1 MTIDIV
7 KVRRDTPATAK
18 IVHLN
23 NAGAAL
29 PPQPVVAAQIAHIQ
43 REAEIGGY
51 EAADE
56 AQGRVAN
63 IYASIARLIGAGA
76 DEIALVENATVGW
89 DMAFY
94 AVPLQKGD
102 RILTAQ
108 AEYSSNYIAFL
119 QRQRQIGFSIEV
131 IPNTPTGEID
141 VDALARMIDG
151 RVKLIAVTH
160 VPTNGGLVN
169 PAAEIG
175 AIARQHGI
183 MYLLDACQS
192 VGQMPVDVN
201 EMACDLLSAT
211 GRKYLRGPRGSGFLY
226 VNRKVLDRLE
236 PPFLDNHAANWTA
249 PETYELR
256 PDARRFENWENN
268 YAAQLGLGAAVDYT
282 LDLGLENIAARIDSL
297 AALLRQRLSAIP
309 GVTIADIGRRKC
321 GIVSMHLSGKD
332 SSALRTTLRQRGF
345 NCSVSTPASTLLDA
359 TARRLPEVLRASVH
373 YYNTEEEIE
382 RFTSEL
388 AGLARS

>member
-1 MTIDIV
+1 MTIDIAE
-7 KVRRDTPATAK
+7 VRRDTPATAR
-18 IVHLN
+18 IVHFN

-51 EAADE
+51 EAATE
-56 AQGRVAN
+56 AQARVAN
-63 IYASIARLIGAGA
+63 IYASIARLIGANA

-141 VDALARMIDG
+141 VEALARMIDG
-151 RVKLIAVTH
+151 RVKLIAITH

-175 AIARQHGI
+175 KIARQHGI
-183 MYLLDACQS
+183 LYLLDACQS

-201 EMACDLLSAT
+201 EMGCDLLSAT

-226 VNRKVLDRLE
+226 VRRAVLDRLE
-236 PPFLDNHAANWTA
+236 PPFLDNHAADWTA
-249 PETYELR
+249 PGKYELR

-282 LDLGLENIAARIDSL
+282 LDLGLENIAARVNSL
-297 AALLRQRLSAIP
+297 AAFLRQRLSAIP
-309 GVTIADIGRRKC
+309 GLTVADIGRRKC

-359 TARRLPEVLRASVH
+359 TARRLPDVLRASVH

>member
-1 MTIDIV
+1 MTIDIAE
-7 KVRRDTPATAK
+7 VRRDTPATAK
-18 IVHLN
+18 IVHFN

-51 EAADE
+51 EAATE
-56 AQGRVAN
+56 AQARVAN
-63 IYASIARLIGAGA
+63 IYASIARLIGANA

-94 AVPLQKGD
+94 AVPLQEGD

-151 RVKLIAVTH
+151 RVKLIAITH

-175 AIARQHGI
+175 KIARQHGI
-183 MYLLDACQS
+183 LYLLDACQS

-201 EMACDLLSAT
+201 EMGCDLLSAT

-226 VNRKVLDRLE
+226 VRRAVLDRLE
-236 PPFLDNHAANWTA
+236 PPFLDNHAADWTA
-249 PETYELR
+249 PGKYELR

-282 LDLGLENIAARIDSL
+282 LDLGLENIAARVDSL

-309 GVTIADIGRRKC
+309 GLTVADIGRRKC

-359 TARRLPEVLRASVH
+359 TARRLPDVLRASVH
-373 YYNTEEEIE
+373 YYNTEEEVE

>member
-1 MTIDIV
+1 MTIDIA
-7 KVRRDTPATAK
+7 KARRDTPATAK

-51 EAADE
+51 EAANE
-56 AQGRVAN
+56 AQARIAN
-63 IYASIARLIGAGA
+63 IYASIARMIGARA
-76 DEIALVENATVGW
+76 DEIALVENATVAW

-94 AVPLQKGD
+94 AVPLQKGA

-175 AIARQHGI
+175 AIARRNGI

-192 VGQMPVDVN
+192 IGQMPVDVN
-201 EMACDLLSAT
+201 EMGCDLLSAT
-211 GRKYLRGPRGSGFLY
+211 GRKYLRGPRGCGFLY
-226 VNRKVLDRLE
+226 VRREVLDRLE
-236 PPFLDNHAANWTA
+236 PPFLDNHAAVWTA
-249 PETYELR
+249 PEKYELR
-256 PDARRFENWENN
+256 RDARRFENWENN
-268 YAAQLGLGAAVDYT
+268 YAAQLGLGTAVDYA
-282 LDLGLENIAARIDSL
+282 LDLGLASIAARIDSL
-297 AALLRQRLSAIP
+297 AALLRKRLGAIS
-309 GVTIADIGRRKC
+309 GVTLADIGRRKC
-321 GIVSMHLSGKD
+321 GIVSMHLAGKE
-332 SSALRTTLRQRGF
+332 SAALQSALRRRGF
-345 NCSVSTPASTLLDA
+345 NCSTSSPASTLLDA
-359 TARRLPEVLRASVH
+359 IARRLPEVLRASVH

-382 RFTSEL
+382 RFAAEI
-388 AGLARS
+388 AELARS

>member
-1 MTIDIV
+1 MTIDIAE
-7 KVRRDTPATAK
+7 VRRDTPATAK
-18 IVHLN
+18 IVHFN

-51 EAADE
+51 EAATE
-56 AQGRVAN
+56 AQARVAN
-63 IYASIARLIGAGA
+63 IYASIARLIGANA

-151 RVKLIAVTH
+151 RVKLIAITH

-175 AIARQHGI
+175 KIARQHGI
-183 MYLLDACQS
+183 LYLLDACQS

-201 EMACDLLSAT
+201 EMGCDLLSAT

-226 VNRKVLDRLE
+226 VRRAVLDRLE
-236 PPFLDNHAANWTA
+236 PPFLDNHAADWTA
-249 PETYELR
+249 PGKYELR

-282 LDLGLENIAARIDSL
+282 LDLGLENIAARVNSL
-297 AALLRQRLSAIP
+297 AAFLRQRLSAIP
-309 GVTIADIGRRKC
+309 GLTVADIGRRKC

-359 TARRLPEVLRASVH
+359 TARRLPDVLRASVH

>member
-1 MTIDIV
+1 MTIDIA
-7 KVRRDTPATAK
+7 KARRDTPATAK

-23 NAGAAL
+23 NAGASL
-29 PPQPVVAAQIAHIQ
+29 PPQPVVAAQIAHVQ

-56 AQGRVAN
+56 AQPRVAN
-63 IYASIARLIGAGA
+63 IYASIARIIGAGA
-76 DEIALVENATVGW
+76 DEIALVENATVAW

-131 IPNTPTGEID
+131 IPNTPSGEID

-151 RVKLIAVTH
+151 RVKLIAVTY

-175 AIARQHGI
+175 RIARQHGI

-201 EMACDLLSAT
+201 EMGCDLLSAT

-226 VNRKVLDRLE
+226 VKREVLDRLE

-249 PETYELR
+249 PDKYELR
-256 PDARRFENWENN
+256 QDARRFENWENN
-268 YAAQLGLGAAVDYT
+268 YAAQLGLGAAVDYA
-282 LDLGLENIAARIDSL
+282 LDLGLENIAARIDVL
-297 AALLRQRLSAIP
+297 AALLRQRLGAIP
-309 GVTIADIGRRKC
+309 GVTVADIGRRKC
-321 GIVSMHLSGKD
+321 GIVSMHLAGKD
-332 SSALRTTLRQRGF
+332 LSALRTTLRQRGF
-345 NCSVSTPASTLLDA
+345 NCSISTPASTLLDA
-359 TARRLPEVLRASVH
+359 TARRLPDVLRASVH

-382 RFTSEL
+382 RFTTEL
-388 AGLARS
+388 AGLARG

>member
-1 MTIDIV
+1 MTIDIA
-7 KVRRDTPATAK
+7 KARRDTPATAK
-18 IVHLN
+18 IVHFN

-51 EAADE
+51 EAASE
-56 AQGRVAN
+56 AQARVAN
-63 IYASIARLIGAGA
+63 IYSSIARMIGARA
-76 DEIALVENATVGW
+76 DEIALLENATIAW

-102 RILTAQ
+102 CILTAQ

-131 IPNTPTGEID
+131 IPNTPSGEID
-141 VDALARMIDG
+141 VEALARMIDG

-201 EMACDLLSAT
+201 EMGCDLLSAT
-211 GRKYLRGPRGSGFLY
+211 GRKYLRAPRGCGFLY

-236 PPFLDNHAANWTA
+236 PPFLDDHSAIWTA
-249 PETYELR
+249 PDKYELR
-256 PDARRFENWENN
+256 QDARRFENWENN
-268 YAAQLGLGAAVDYT
+268 YAAQLGLGAAVDYA
-282 LDLGLENIAARIDSL
+282 LDLGLANIAARIDTL

-309 GVTIADIGRRKC
+309 GLTVADIGRRKC

-332 SSALRTTLRQRGF
+332 SSALAAELRRRGF
-345 NCSVSTPASTLLDA
+345 NCSVSSPASTLLDA
-359 TARRLPEVLRASVH
+359 TARRLPDLLRASVH
-373 YYNTEEEIE
+373 YYNTEDEIE
-382 RFTSEL
+382 RFTAEI
-388 AGLARS
+388 ARMAQS

>member
-94 AVPLQKGD
+94 AVPLKKGD

-141 VDALARMIDG
+141 VGALARMIDG

-175 AIARQHGI
+175 AIARQNGI

-201 EMACDLLSAT
+201 EMGCDLLSAT

-249 PETYELR
+249 PEKYELR

-282 LDLGLENIAARIDSL
+282 LDLGLESIAARIDSL
-297 AALLRQRLSAIP
+297 AALLRQRLGAIP
-309 GVTIADIGRRKC
+309 GVTVADIGRRKC

-359 TARRLPEVLRASVH
+359 TARRLPDVLRASVH

>member
-1 MTIDIV
+1 MTIDIA
-7 KVRRDTPATAK
+7 KARRDTPATAK
-18 IVHLN
+18 IVHFN

-56 AQGRVAN
+56 AQPRVAK
-63 IYASIARLIGAGA
+63 IYASIARMIGAGA
-76 DEIALVENATVGW
+76 GEIALVENATVAW

-175 AIARQHGI
+175 AI
-183 MYLLDACQS
+183 
-192 VGQMPVDVN
+192 
-201 EMACDLLSAT
+201 
-211 GRKYLRGPRGSGFLY
+211 
-226 VNRKVLDRLE
+226 
-236 PPFLDNHAANWTA
+236 
-249 PETYELR
+249 
-256 PDARRFENWENN
+256 
-268 YAAQLGLGAAVDYT
+268 
-282 LDLGLENIAARIDSL
+282 DSTTMW
-297 AALLRQRLSAIP
+297 P
-309 GVTIADIGRRKC
+309 
-321 GIVSMHLSGKD
+321 
-332 SSALRTTLRQRGF
+332 SS
-345 NCSVSTPASTLLDA
+345 
-359 TARRLPEVLRASVH
+359 
-373 YYNTEEEIE
+373 I
-382 RFTSEL
+382 
-388 AGLARS
+388 